1 MEMRMLVKIT
11 TLLLLLPVIAVS
23 CGNNPPSSGD
33 ATAET
38 PASPDGAAADADRQ
52 TFQVRGVIRELDP
65 DGMSARIRHEEIPD
79 YMAAMTMKLS
89 VKDPKELT
97 GLAPGD
103 PVSFRMI
110 VTSEE
115 GWIDQVRK
123 LDAIPETLVE
133 APPPR
138 ETFRIVRSV
147 EPLNIGDSIPDYPF
161 TNQLGDA
168 FSLHDFRGK
177 ALAITFIFTRCPFP
191 DFCPRMLGNF
201 ETASAQLN
209 AMPDAPDN
217 WHLLALSFDP
227 EYDTPERMKAYARQ
241 YYFDPE
247 HWSFATGALIEIDA
261 LTEQFG
267 LVFPRSETGA
277 GFDHN
282 LRTVVIDAQG
292 KVQSILIGNQWKV
305 KDLVAE
311 MAKAARAE
319 G

>member
-1 MEMRMLVKIT
+1 MPKLVKFT

-23 CGNNPPSSGD
+23 CGNNSPSSGD
-33 ATAET
+33 ATGET
-38 PASPDGAAADADRQ
+38 PGSPDGSAASADRQ

-89 VKDPKELT
+89 VKDPQELA
-97 GLAPGD
+97 GLAVGD

-110 VTSEE
+110 VTAEE
-115 GWIDQVRK
+115 GWIDQVKK
-123 LDAIPETLVE
+123 LDAIPDSLAE

-147 EPLNIGDSIPDYPF
+147 EPLNIGDPIPDYPF

-201 ETASAQLN
+201 ETASARLK

-227 EYDTPERMKAYARQ
+227 EYDTPERMKSYARQ
-241 YYFDPE
+241 YEFDPE

-267 LVFPRSETGA
+267 LVFPRSDAGA
-277 GFDHN
+277 LFDHN

-305 KDLVAE
+305 EDLVAE